1 MEYVDGES
9 LRAFLE
15 QKQKNELRN
24 LSEVLFYGAIL
35 FQVLNYLQKN
45 RIIHRDLKPDNL
57 LIEHTGYLKVI
68 DFGVAINLSNK
79 DYTSTFIGTAL
90 YMSPKVIL
98 GKNYS
103 FSVDYWS
110 VGILLYEIFYGRV
123 PFGFGLKDPKQ
134 IYKEITE
141 KKLVLPSDP
150 KNIDFNYLIK
160 MILNKNP
167 NKRVCAFNVIK
178 SLPFFEGFDFEALMN
193 MKISPPYKP
202 EGKLKEID
210 LENVDIPFTHFMRN
224 NIYSSSNELDE
235 LLKKNADDFLSD
247 F

>member
-1 MEYVDGES
+1 M
-9 LRAFLE
+9 
-15 QKQKNELRN
+15 
-24 LSEVLFYGAIL
+24 FYGAIL

-79 DYTSTFIGTAL
+79 DYTSTFIGRAL
-90 YMSPKVIL
+90 YMSPEVIL

-123 PFGFGLKDPKQ
+123 PFGFWLKDPKQ

-141 KKLVLPSDP
+141 KKLVLPSAP
-150 KNIDFNYLIK
+150 KKYRF
-160 MILNKNP
+160 
-167 NKRVCAFNVIK
+167 
-178 SLPFFEGFDFEALMN
+178 
-193 MKISPPYKP
+193 
-202 EGKLKEID
+202 
-210 LENVDIPFTHFMRN
+210 
-224 NIYSSSNELDE
+224 
-235 LLKKNADDFLSD
+235 
-247 F
+247 